1 MLIIR
6 KHYSSRVVCQCSSRI
21 GRPIRRVGD
30 PVHRVEP
37 KAEHSRSTFEH
48 IGAEIMGFAAAGCSA
63 TGSPILAE
71 CYSTTRNARI

>member
-1 MLIIR
+1 M
-6 KHYSSRVVCQCSSRI
+6 
-21 GRPIRRVGD
+21 
-30 PVHRVEP
+30 HRVEP

-48 IGAEIMGFAAAGCSA
+48 IGVEIMGFAAAGCSA